1 MKRNTKINLL
11 LLLAVVALAVLPLAL
26 GLGDDKEEPFAG
38 ADGEAETAITEIEP
52 DYEPWFSPLYEPPS
66 AEIES
71 GLFALQ
77 AAIGAGALAYY
88 FGVRHGRRQG
98 EQRALARRGTDAA
111 ADERTARDVGSAA
124 EPDDQAVRDGDA
136 ASDDHAARDV
146 EAATGDK
153 TAPDREAARR
163 HQGTHEPD
171 VDAVHHDKAMHQPDR
186 AAARHDKAA
195 HQPGGARG
203 AGQD

>member
-38 ADGEAETAITEIEP
+38 ADGEAEAAITEIEP

-88 FGVRHGRRQG
+88 FGVRRGRRQG
-98 EQRALARRGTDAA
+98 EQRALARQGTYAA
-111 ADERTARDVGSAA
+111 ADERTARTVGSAA
-124 EPDDQAVRDGDA
+124 EPDDQAVRDVDA
-136 ASDDHAARDV
+136 ASDGHAARDV
-146 EAATGDK
+146 EAATGDQ
-153 TAPDREAARR
+153 TAPGGEAASR
-163 HQGTHEPD
+163 GKATHEPD
-171 VDAVHHDKAMHQPDR
+171 VDAARHDKATHQPDR

-195 HQPGGARG
+195 HQPGGTRG
-203 AGQD
+203 AGQG